1 MNKINKET
9 ITTKLV
15 IIGSGPASLTAAIY
29 SSRANLE
36 PLLFEGRSSED
47 LLPGGQLITTTDV
60 DNFPGFPEGV
70 NGYELVDRMKQ
81 QAIKYGTTIYEE
93 TILSVD
99 LSNKPYHLESNNHHI
114 ISDSIIIGTGANAN
128 KLTFEGSDTYW
139 TKGISA
145 CAVCDGACPIFR
157 KKSLVVVG
165 GGDSAMEEAIFLT
178 KFASKVY
185 IVHRRDTLRASKI
198 MQTKAKNNPKI
209 EFIYNHTINKA
220 FGDGKLLKGLE
231 IKSVIDNTITILD
244 CNGLFYGIGHT
255 PNTTLFTN
263 VIDCDDKGY
272 IKTLDN
278 STQTNIDGVYACGD
292 VQDSIWRQA
301 ITAAGTGCMAALE
314 VEKYLEN

>member
-1 MNKINKET
+1 MEQQKKT
-9 ITTKLV
+9 IESQVV

-29 SSRANLE
+29 CSRANLQ
-36 PLLFEGRSSED
+36 PLLFEGRNSD
-47 LLPGGQLITTTDV
+47 GLLPGGQLITTTDV
-60 DNFPGFPEGV
+60 DNYPGFPDGI
-70 NGYELVDRMKQ
+70 NGYDLVDRMKQ
-81 QAIKYGTTIYEE
+81 QAIKYGTTVYEE

-99 LSNKPYHLESNNHHI
+99 LSNKPYQLVSNNYHI
-114 ISDSIIIGTGANAN
+114 ITDSIIIGTGANAN
-128 KLTFEGSDTYW
+128 KLTFDGSETYW

-157 KKSLVVVG
+157 KKPLVVVG

-209 EFIYNHTINKA
+209 EFIYNHTIHKA
-220 FGDGKLLKGLE
+220 IGNGKLLTGLE
-231 IKSVIDNTITILD
+231 IQSMLDKSITQLD

-263 VIDCDDKGY
+263 VIDCDENGY
-272 IKTLDN
+272 IKTKNN

-301 ITAAGTGCMAALE
+301 ITAAATGCMAALE

>member
-1 MNKINKET
+1 MNEVNKESLKT
-9 ITTKLV
+9 QLV
-15 IIGSGPASLTAAIY
+15 IIGSGPAALTAAIY
-29 SSRANLE
+29 SSRANLQ
-36 PLLFEGRSSED
+36 PLLFEGRSSD
-47 LLPGGQLITTTDV
+47 GLLPGGQLITTTDV
-60 DNFPGFPEGV
+60 DNYPGFPEGI
-70 NGYELVDRMKQ
+70 NGYDLVDRMKKQ
-81 QAIKYGTTIYEE
+81 SIKYGTTVYEE

-99 LSNKPYHLESNNHHI
+99 LSKKPYKLESNTYTILTDTII
-114 ISDSIIIGTGANAN
+114 ISTGANAN
-128 KLTFEGSDTYW
+128 KLTFEGSETYW

-157 KKSLVVVG
+157 KKPLVVVG

-198 MQTKAKNNPKI
+198 MQTRAKNNPKI
-209 EFIYNHTINKA
+209 EFLYNHTISKA
-220 FGDGKLLKGLE
+220 IGDGKLLKGLE
-231 IKSVIDNTITILD
+231 LESVIDNKITQLD

-255 PNTTLFTN
+255 PNTQIFKDM
-263 VIDCDDKGY
+263 IECDENGY

-314 VEKYLEN
+314 VEKYLES